1 MNIQFSIKKLQ
12 RFLLGCIA
20 VIFVMA
26 ITFEILCAIAIE
38 SHLISGE
45 TPNYQTPGLKPFW
58 VDENSYF
65 VMWHPANEKYTHTK
79 SYFSALYASNSY
91 VARDKER
98 SKKSKERQ
106 VLVNGDWFVE
116 GNGLN
121 SQERTSDFLEQ
132 KMGIKHLNFA
142 TSGHFVPTQY
152 LLLYQH
158 LSKQFYHDAVII
170 GLLSDNDLR
179 MMTLN
184 MEKSTLRTNTDLV
197 LKSEATGI
205 N

>member
-58 VDENSYF
+58 VDENPHF
-65 VMWHPANEKYTHTK
+65 GMWHPANEEYTHTK
-79 SYFSALYASNSY
+79 SCFSALYTSNSF

-98 SKKSKERQ
+98 SKESKERQ
-106 VLVNGDWFVE
+106 VLVIGAPFVE
-116 GNGLN
+116 GYGLN
-121 SQERTSDFLEQ
+121 SPERKSDFLEQ
-132 KMGIKHLNFA
+132 KMGIEHLNFA

-158 LSKQFYHDAVII
+158 LSKQFRHDSVII

-184 MEKSTLRTNTDLV
+184 MEKSTLRTNTDLI